1 MESPSYQRPTPPLPQ
16 GEGEG
21 DRTSPFSD
29 LGAYEKKLSALE
41 SESFTLKMRLY
52 ESQTKLHEANHKL
65 VELQPSIGENT
76 GVAWLEPHGTN
87 DDVVQPSPPVG
98 MVDR

>member
-1 MESPSYQRPTPPLPQ
+1 MPLAQ
-16 GEGEG
+16 GEG
-21 DRTSPFSD
+21 DSPFND

-52 ESQTKLHEANHKL
+52 ETQTQLHEAKHKL
-65 VELQPSIGENT
+65 VELQPSSSENT
-76 GVAWLEPHGTN
+76 GVAWLVPHGTKG
-87 DDVVQPSPPVG
+87 DAAQPSPPVG